1 MFPLVLSSAANVS
14 KQISV
19 EVGILSKA
27 EVFIIESLKF
37 DEEEKYRE
45 GEMIYRS
52 LRMSGKNPLYH
63 YVRTV
68 AELEHFIDEFEK
80 SGYRYLHISCH
91 GSKSGVSTTLESI
104 ATDEFAQIVGPALEK
119 KRLFLSTCQASTPAM
134 AEAVFAQSNCYSL
147 AGPVNK
153 IYFDDSV
160 ILWTSFYHL
169 MFKANEKAMKR
180 DQLERTL
187 AKSAILVGEEINLY
201 TRSKGQVLRTQVPGR
216 TKAK

>member
-1 MFPLVLSSAANVS
+1 M
-14 KQISV
+14 
-19 EVGILSKA
+19 SKA
-27 EVFIIESLKF
+27 DVYIIESLNF

-52 LRMSGKNPLYH
+52 LRMSGKEPIYN

-68 AELEHFIDEFEK
+68 AELEHFVEEFEA

-91 GSKSGVSTTLESI
+91 GSRSGVSTTLESI
-104 ATDEFAQIVGPALEK
+104 TTDDFAEIVGPSLDG

-134 AEAVFAQSNCYSL
+134 ARAVFSQGNCTSL

-153 IYFDDSV
+153 ICFDDSV

-169 MFKANEKAMKR
+169 MFKANAKAMKR
-180 DQLERTL
+180 SQIRQTL
-187 AKSAILVGEEINLY
+187 AKSALLVGEKMNLF
-201 TRSKGQVLRTQVPGR
+201 TRLGNRSVRTVLPARTPVLVS
-216 TKAK
+216 